1 MVNDPQ
7 TLFVRRHRG
16 PSGYHDEVFHD
27 DDISCG
33 PSPSCSTTRPA
44 PTASWTRLTVCRM
57 PSSTTAPGSTSSTVT
72 WPGAGMARQHPQ
84 VHGHPVCLAWRVGRT
99 AHANH
104 PGGGVPTG
112 LRAGPVVDRLRWPPG
127 RRQDD
132 VAVVH
137 GASNVWRRGGP
148 AVRRRWPRYWPEARP
163 CRPAISTT
171 DVADARVRL
180 VGAPARRRAV
190 EVQSRVRG
198 HHSSARRVG
207 SHEPTRWSHS
217 TITRSARPRLPT
229 WTWFCACSA
238 SVNTRAVIDRAWVRV
253 AIWSPSSDRGRG

>member
-57 PSSTTAPGSTSSTVT
+57 PSSKTAPGSTSSTVT

-171 DVADARVRL
+171 TLLTRVSDWLVHRLAVELSRFNHGFEVTIRRLGGSALMSRRAGATRRSRAAPDRGCRPGRGFVRVRL
-180 VGAPARRRAV
+180 P
-190 EVQSRVRG
+190 
-198 HHSSARRVG
+198 
-207 SHEPTRWSHS
+207 
-217 TITRSARPRLPT
+217 
-229 WTWFCACSA
+229 
-238 SVNTRAVIDRAWVRV
+238 
-253 AIWSPSSDRGRG
+253 